1 MQWNWQQSAWP
12 RFSWSA
18 RLLDRAEQR
27 FLVGR
32 GVLLGATPY
41 LAADE
46 QQRLTVELVS
56 EEALTTSA
64 IEGEILDRASVQSS
78 VRRQLGLAAD
88 SRKATDA
95 ERGIAELMIGLYRT
109 AADPLDEATLC
120 SWHAML
126 LQGRH
131 GLRDL
136 GRYRTHDDPMQVVS
150 GRIDAPKVHFEAPP
164 STRVAAEMRAFVE
177 WFNATAPDRP
187 DALPA
192 VTRAGIAHLY
202 FESIHPFEDGNGRIG
217 RAISEKALAQVAA
230 QSAGAVAITSLA
242 ATILMRRR
250 EYYEHLEAASR
261 SCEISEWLRWFAGV
275 ALEAQHRTR
284 VQVEF
289 LIDKARF
296 LDGLRDRI
304 DERQRRVLERVLR
317 EGPRGFSGGLS
328 AGNYATIAKVSPA
341 TATRDLASLVEEG
354 ALERRGE
361 RRHARYHPR
370 IALREV
376 PRVTIDAEGNPV
388 ETARA

>member
-1 MQWNWQQSAWP
+1 MQWNWQQPEWP
-12 RFSWSA
+12 RFSWPP

-32 GVLLGATPY
+32 GVLLGATPH
-41 LAADE
+41 LGSDE
-46 QQRLTVELVS
+46 QQRLTVELMS

-64 IEGEILDRASVQSS
+64 IEGEVLDRASVQSS
-78 VRRQLGLAAD
+78 VRRELGLAD
-88 SRKATDA
+88 DFRRSSHA
-95 ERGIAELMIGLYRT
+95 ERGIAGMMASLYRT
-109 AADPLDEATLC
+109 AADPLDEAMLC
-120 SWHAML
+120 NWHAML

-136 GRYRTHDDPMQVVS
+136 GRYRTHDEPMRVVS
-150 GRIDAPKVHFEAPP
+150 GRIDAPRVHFEAPP
-164 STRVAAEMRAFVE
+164 SSRVASEMRAFVE

-192 VTRAGIAHLY
+192 VTRAGIAHLR

-217 RAISEKALAQVAA
+217 RAISEKALAQ
-230 QSAGAVAITSLA
+230 SAGPVAITSLA
-242 ATILMRRR
+242 ATILTRRP
-250 EYYEHLEAASR
+250 EYYQRLEAASR
-261 SCEISEWLRWFAGV
+261 SCEVGEWLRWFAGV
-275 ALEAQHRTR
+275 VLEAQHRTR

-304 DERQRRVLERVLR
+304 NERQRRVLERVLR
-317 EGPRGFSGGLS
+317 EGPRGFTGGLS
-328 AGNYATIAKVSPA
+328 AGNYATIARVSPA
-341 TATRDLASLVEEG
+341 TATRDLASLVEAG
-354 ALERRGE
+354 ALERKGE
-361 RRHARYHPR
+361 RRYARYHPR

-376 PRVTIDAEGNPV
+376 PRVTVDEEGNPV